1 MTLDKFLKPFLGD
14 AVVVDGGQ
22 LTELLQDFIW
32 RAGDIE
38 GQWVR
43 SPCFSLTC
51 LVEDSGQAKVALPG
65 DVASD
70 ISTNCLSS
78 W

>member
-1 MTLDKFLKPFLGD
+1 MMRP
-14 AVVVDGGQ
+14 
-22 LTELLQDFIW
+22 IP
-32 RAGDIE
+32 I
-38 GQWVR
+38 R
-43 SPCFSLTC
+43 SLCFSLTR
-51 LVEDSGQAKVALPG
+51 LVEDSGQTKVALPG